1 MSFLAIDIGTT
12 NWKAVVFSEQCRPVY
27 SAKRPAVTIPGQDG
41 LQYYDPQ
48 GVWQA
53 VVDMIGEIAA
63 NHDLNALTAV
73 SVTSMGEA
81 VVPLDEAGAPVF
93 PIIPWFDARSVE
105 QAQQV
110 RCAVGDDRVFSITGA
125 EAGAIFSVPKMLW
138 MRQHHPD
145 VFGKARKWLQMTDY
159 INYRLCGRIV
169 TDPSMACRTLAFD
182 LAGCRW
188 SPEILEPL
196 GLGRELFPE
205 VLASGTVLGSVS
217 GAAAKQTGLPKGLTV
232 VLGGHDHPVASI
244 AGCAFQNNEVFD
256 SSGTAEPFLHVSRR
270 GEKLPA
276 QRLGQRCT
284 RHPSPD
290 RFINW
295 GGIVSSGVCV
305 DWAVRCFVSHH
316 DFTAAQAAGSYDELF
331 GAARGLEP
339 GSDGL
344 MFHPALRGSGAP
356 KWDARSKGALLGLTS
371 EHTDMHILRA
381 VLEGLCYQAKRILL
395 MHEQLAGCPIDTIK
409 CMGGGARISLW
420 QQIKADVTGCAV
432 RVGQVN
438 EATPMGAA
446 MLCASALYGEP
457 LEKIAREMQ
466 PEYKTFEPD
475 PQRTRQYEEYFRIYL
490 LSCEALEETNH
501 LLDRR

>member
-81 VVPLDEAGAPVF
+81 VV

-205 VLASGTVLGSVS
+205 VLALSL
-217 GAAAKQTGLPKGLTV
+217 
-232 VLGGHDHPVASI
+232 I
-244 AGCAFQNNEVFD
+244 
-256 SSGTAEPFLHVSRR
+256 
-270 GEKLPA
+270 
-276 QRLGQRCT
+276 
-284 RHPSPD
+284 
-290 RFINW
+290 
-295 GGIVSSGVCV
+295 
-305 DWAVRCFVSHH
+305 
-316 DFTAAQAAGSYDELF
+316 
-331 GAARGLEP
+331 
-339 GSDGL
+339 
-344 MFHPALRGSGAP
+344 
-356 KWDARSKGALLGLTS
+356 
-371 EHTDMHILRA
+371 HI
-381 VLEGLCYQAKRILL
+381 
-395 MHEQLAGCPIDTIK
+395 
-409 CMGGGARISLW
+409 
-420 QQIKADVTGCAV
+420 
-432 RVGQVN
+432 
-438 EATPMGAA
+438 
-446 MLCASALYGEP
+446 
-457 LEKIAREMQ
+457 
-466 PEYKTFEPD
+466 
-475 PQRTRQYEEYFRIYL
+475 
-490 LSCEALEETNH
+490 
-501 LLDRR
+501 